1 MAVTAIMPVMA
12 MATSAVKA
20 LAGTATIASS
30 AATPVAFTTV
40 ASATLRALETGARI
54 AADAGGVSREI
65 FARSAAYARS
75 PSFAGKK
82 DNVIFDHGSFG
93 DGLAG

>member
-1 MAVTAIMPVMA
+1 MAVTAIMPLMA

-30 AATPVAFTTV
+30 AATAV
-40 ASATLRALETGARI
+40 ASTTLRALETGARI

-65 FARSAAYARS
+65 FARSAADARS
-75 PSFAGKK
+75 ASFAGKK
-82 DNVIFDHGSFG
+82 DNVIFDNGGFG
-93 DGLAG
+93 DGLAA